1 MKRILLPLLTAI
13 ALPTAVLGLGYEVK
27 TNLMTD
33 EKEIEFLMMATDS
46 VKNDIGI
53 KKEVY
58 LFVRCEGGD
67 PEIFVM
73 TPTYNGENNLVGVR
87 WNEDKP
93 SYEYWSQST
102 NKKGY
107 FVPDVKAFV
116 KEIMQSYFLTF
127 QWEPEDSNKKAVRF
141 ALNAQDFKK
150 ELEQAQKD
158 GCNLGLTYDE

>member
-1 MKRILLPLLTAI
+1 
-13 ALPTAVLGLGYEVK
+13 
-27 TNLMTD
+27 
-33 EKEIEFLMMATDS
+33 
-46 VKNDIGI
+46 
-53 KKEVY
+53 
-58 LFVRCEGGD
+58 
-67 PEIFVM
+67 M

-150 ELEQAQKD
+150 ELKQAQKD
-158 GCNLGLTYDE
+158 GCNLGLQVLTFALFVGYPKARKTVPLLYVCMVVVGEINKNNSYTNK